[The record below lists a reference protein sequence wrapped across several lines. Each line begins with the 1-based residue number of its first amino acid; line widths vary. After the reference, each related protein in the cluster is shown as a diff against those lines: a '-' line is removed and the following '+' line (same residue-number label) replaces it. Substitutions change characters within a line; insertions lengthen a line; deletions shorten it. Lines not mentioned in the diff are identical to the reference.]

1 MGFHRQVCF
10 SSHASVEA
18 PKVKKVYRI
27 HSSVCVHWRTH
38 HLPEPGRTGN
48 SLLEPGHIAVEEPG
62 GGKVIKIT
70 LLFQYQ
76 VKFIWTYYYVLVARW
91 KPGLDRSP
99 GCNSLWA
106 LVLTPLGIVVVEPEI
121 STLLCFLATF
131 FETIDH

>member
-1 MGFHRQVCF
+1 MSCLDTIVSIDG
-10 SSHASVEA
+10 ET
-18 PKVKKVYRI
+18 Y
-27 HSSVCVHWRTH
+27 

-48 SLLEPGHIAVEEPG
+48 SLLEPGHIAVVEPD

-76 VKFIWTYYYVLVARW
+76 VKFIWTYHYVLVERW
-91 KPGLDRSP
+91 KPGLARSP